1 MKYGRKCKILQNL
14 LIIRMI
20 IAIIRILAR
29 ASKLNILP
37 SVFHWQ
43 NPMKTRPT
51 WQDMKNIARQLSLG
65 QRMLQCL
72 HLYPTVRKTF

>member
-37 SVFHWQ
+37 SVSAWQ
-43 NPMKTRPT
+43 NPAEPDR
-51 WQDMKNIARQLSLG
+51 LG
-65 QRMLQCL
+65 
-72 HLYPTVRKTF
+72 KI